1 MPPTALGCKAP
12 PLTFRTEA
20 NGNFCWFHGGAH
32 SDATCAAGTGGGVR
46 MQLIT
51 AGLSVN
57 GGVTIASDRNLK
69 ENIQSISAK
78 DMLARVIALPM
89 NVWNYKQD
97 SGKVK
102 HIGPM
107 AQDFKRLFNVGQD
120 DKTISTTDASGVAI
134 AAIQGLNQKLTDEVK
149 TLRARLTWK
158 DEEAMKLKAI
168 AAALAARLAAIE
180 KKLGL

>member
-1 MPPTALGCKAP
+1 
-12 PLTFRTEA
+12 
-20 NGNFCWFHGGAH
+20 
-32 SDATCAAGTGGGVR
+32 
-46 MQLIT
+46 MQLNT

-57 GGVTIASDRNLK
+57 GGVNIASDRNLK

-78 DMLARVIALPM
+78 DILATVIALPM

-120 DKTISTTDASGVAI
+120 DKTISTTDASGAAI
-134 AAIQGLNQKLTDEVK
+134 AAIQGLNQKLTGEVK
-149 TLRARLTWK
+149 TLRARLTSK
-158 DEEAMKLKAI
+158 DEEALRLKAN
-168 AAALAARLAAIE
+168 AAALAAQSSALAARLAAIE

>member
-1 MPPTALGCKAP
+1 
-12 PLTFRTEA
+12 
-20 NGNFCWFHGGAH
+20 
-32 SDATCAAGTGGGVR
+32 
-46 MQLIT
+46 MQLNT

-57 GGVTIASDRNLK
+57 GGVNIASDRNLK

-78 DMLARVIALPM
+78 DILATVIALPM

-134 AAIQGLNQKLTDEVK
+134 AAIQGLNQKLTGEVK
-149 TLRARLTWK
+149 TLRARLTSK
-158 DEEAMKLKAI
+158 DEEALRLKAN
-168 AAALAARLAAIE
+168 AAALAAQSSALAARLAAIE

>member
-1 MPPTALGCKAP
+1 MHLNST
-12 PLTFRTEA
+12 
-20 NGNFCWFHGGAH
+20 
-32 SDATCAAGTGGGVR
+32 
-46 MQLIT
+46 
-51 AGLSVN
+51 GLSVN
-57 GGVTIASDRNLK
+57 GTFVSTSDRNLK
-69 ENIQSISAK
+69 ENIQRISAK
-78 DMLARVIALPM
+78 DMLAKVIALPM
-89 NVWNYKQD
+89 NVWNYKED

-158 DEEAMKLKAI
+158 DEEALRLKAS

>member
-1 MPPTALGCKAP
+1 
-12 PLTFRTEA
+12 
-20 NGNFCWFHGGAH
+20 
-32 SDATCAAGTGGGVR
+32 
-46 MQLIT
+46 MQLNT

-69 ENIQSISAK
+69 ENIQSISAR
-78 DMLARVIALPM
+78 DMLAKVIALPM

-134 AAIQGLNQKLTDEVK
+134 AAIQGLNQKLSDLVRAKDSEIT
-149 TLRARLTWK
+149 TLK
-158 DEEAMKLKAI
+158 
-168 AAALAARLAAIE
+168 ARLAAIE

>member
-1 MPPTALGCKAP
+1 MHLNST
-12 PLTFRTEA
+12 
-20 NGNFCWFHGGAH
+20 
-32 SDATCAAGTGGGVR
+32 
-46 MQLIT
+46 
-51 AGLSVN
+51 GLSVN
-57 GGVTIASDRNLK
+57 GTFVSTSDRNLK
-69 ENIQSISAK
+69 ENIHSISAK
-78 DMLARVIALPM
+78 DVLAKVIALPM

-107 AQDFKRLFNVGQD
+107 AQDFERLFNVGQD

-134 AAIQGLNQKLTDEVK
+134 AEIQGLNQRLTDEVK

-158 DEEAMKLKAI
+158 DEETLRLKAS
-168 AAALAARLAAIE
+168 AAALAAQSSALAARLAAIE